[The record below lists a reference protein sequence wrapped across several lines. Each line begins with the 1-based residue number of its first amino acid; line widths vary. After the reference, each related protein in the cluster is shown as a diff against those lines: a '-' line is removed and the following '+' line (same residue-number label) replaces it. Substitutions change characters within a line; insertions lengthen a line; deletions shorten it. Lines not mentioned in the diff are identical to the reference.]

1 MHDRY
6 LSGKYSDNPIWI
18 RSIVFPPRLDD
29 SRNWSFRQYSNRD
42 RLDGYVGE
50 ERYIDMNAFRG
61 SKKDLAEL
69 IR

>member
-1 MHDRY
+1 M
-6 LSGKYSDNPIWI
+6 
-18 RSIVFPPRLDD
+18 FPPRLGD